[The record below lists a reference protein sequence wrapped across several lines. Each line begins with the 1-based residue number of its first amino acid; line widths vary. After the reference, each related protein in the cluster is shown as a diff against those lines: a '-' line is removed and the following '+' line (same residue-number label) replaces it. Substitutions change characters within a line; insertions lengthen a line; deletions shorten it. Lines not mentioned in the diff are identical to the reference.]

1 MYCTNKLC
9 KLYNYKKIYNILQD
23 IHLAEFDQNLS
34 TDLDQFTI

>member
-1 MYCTNKLC
+1 
-9 KLYNYKKIYNILQD
+9 LQD